1 MLYEANYFANS
12 HGLRKLNSSPINDMS
27 SSSSSSA
34 EPSLSPISK
43 NNDSNFRN
51 HQHYHHSSNA
61 SIEKPP
67 KKAKRSTVREVI
79 ENKLKRSHINALIKH
94 SDSLNNDTEWLNNSN
109 EENLNHHYTYSDK
122 QNSRNKSI
130 NNKMISNNLPYIINE
145 NDISNYL
152 DMHQNTQQ
160 QQQPFRRNSL
170 NQNDSV
176 QNFSINSHA
185 DVDVSAQYLNNNNN
199 ENSFYLNNMMQ
210 HHSNAG
216 CTMEN
221 EFSHYAQYTISENSN
236 TLIPIYQHV
245 PIELTSAHANAPFN
259 SDNTNHTDYT
269 YNNLPQVSTYEPQYT
284 HQYYHH
290 ANEYQQQDSAS
301 YPHVNYYQYQD
312 ENNQMSN
319 GAYFLNR
326 EIANTTNGN
335 APNYTTSHFN
345 ANSVPIEQ
353 NEADIDN
360 SYQQY
365 AHNSEN
371 ISYNAVY
378 TPQFQ
383 MNDIKAS
390 SLISFNASQDIRS
403 ISKDDSFYDND
414 DDFSS
419 VISQDEIM
427 EEMPKETIKSKAK
440 TKTKPKKTSTK
451 KLSKLLNNNDQSD
464 SNELNVNE
472 NSNSTESFLNNST
485 LYSNQQYIQSQLEGV
500 TCKRKRKRILN
511 RLQRAEATMR
521 EKRRMLKL
529 NRAFEELRKV
539 LPVSDF
545 AKNKLSR
552 AETLKSAIEYI
563 ENMSELLSI

>member
-1 MLYEANYFANS
+1 
-12 HGLRKLNSSPINDMS
+12 
-27 SSSSSSA
+27 
-34 EPSLSPISK
+34 
-43 NNDSNFRN
+43 
-51 HQHYHHSSNA
+51 
-61 SIEKPP
+61 
-67 KKAKRSTVREVI
+67 
-79 ENKLKRSHINALIKH
+79 
-94 SDSLNNDTEWLNNSN
+94 
-109 EENLNHHYTYSDK
+109 
-122 QNSRNKSI
+122 
-130 NNKMISNNLPYIINE
+130 
-145 NDISNYL
+145 
-152 DMHQNTQQ
+152 MHQNTQQQ

-176 QNFSINSHA
+176 QNYSINSHA
-185 DVDVSAQYLNNNNN
+185 DVDVSAQYLNNNNNN

-216 CTMEN
+216 YTMDN
-221 EFSHYAQYTISENSN
+221 EFNHYAQYTISENSN

-245 PIELTSAHANAPFN
+245 PIELTSAHANAPFS
-259 SDNTNHTDYT
+259 SDNTNHADYT
-269 YNNLPQVSTYEPQYT
+269 YNNLPQVASYEPQFT

-290 ANEYQQQDSAS
+290 ANEYQQQDSAA
-301 YPHVNYYQYQD
+301 YQNMNYYQYQD

-326 EIANTTNGN
+326 EMTNANNGT
-335 APNYTTSHFN
+335 APNYTMSHFN
-345 ANSVPIEQ
+345 ATSVPIEQ
-353 NEADIDN
+353 KEADID
-360 SYQQY
+360 SSPYQQY
-365 AHNSEN
+365 AHNNEN

-383 MNDIKAS
+383 MNDNKAS
-390 SLISFNASQDIRS
+390 SLISSFNAGQVIRS
-403 ISKDDSFYDND
+403 TSKDDSFYDDND

-419 VISQDEIM
+419 VISQDEIR
-427 EEMPKETIKSKAK
+427 EEVMPKETIKSKAK

-451 KLSKLLNNNDQSD
+451 KLSKLLNNNQSF
-464 SNELNVNE
+464 SNELNINE
-472 NSNSTESFLNNST
+472 NSNSTESFLNSST